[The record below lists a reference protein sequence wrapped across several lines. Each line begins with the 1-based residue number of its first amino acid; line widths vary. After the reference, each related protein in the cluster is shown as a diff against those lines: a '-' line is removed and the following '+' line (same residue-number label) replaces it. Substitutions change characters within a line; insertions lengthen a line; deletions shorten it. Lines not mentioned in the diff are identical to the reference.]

1 MWRGHATVHSR
12 TTRRGV
18 TVLTSGR
25 HGHEDDFRQADTN
38 SPPDSPRDHGWG
50 KWRTNK
56 LASRLVIALTATFL
70 IGLLIKGPDFGGPPS
85 ATKHRLK
92 GTVRLFEKSSQ
103 ERADPPRADDEDD
116 VRIASEPKEAEQAVH
131 PTETDEDTVQVDKD
145 DKESSQEHV
154 RSFKSAPEADEDLVQ
169 VADDVPERMQEQ
181 STSSS
186 NTEPDEDIIRVA
198 KDAPESHQEL
208 SARSNN
214 AQPDEDTVQVPN
226 DAGSSQ
232 EQEPSAGGNANA
244 ELEKDSVQ
252 VPTDLPE
259 SSQEISTSPTDKAT
273 AGEVA
278 SESPKGSTEGLKDE
292 SEVPVKP
299 EAPNEES
306 QLPPSKPSDVPAV
319 EGFTA
324 VQELPTRRPV
334 SATLAP
340 IPTEPV
346 REPEAG
352 RLREEPAAETAA
364 SGASSQRAGHVAAES
379 VLKRMEKA
387 RDEPSL
393 EDAAE
398 AVVSKTESEQTSVRI
413 PVAVAVSES
422 PSKETGEVRAET
434 AEGSRVPKPEDASV
448 EAPLPPKVAAASPEA
463 LPPTVSE
470 TTTPSALAVASPESP
485 SASETGQVHLESA
498 TTRAPAEIHQPEAE
512 PVSIG
517 QAVETRAEIK
527 AESPEAGSPVAVQTQ
542 AIPGPVIDS
551 STVPPVLVEGSAT
564 IATRISNGA
573 SSIESAKPETGE
585 VTVAENFPE
594 ASADVRVESEDVQ
607 LTDDAAQSATLAPDG
622 TILQQAEGAIT
633 RAEAGLKEAEKELA
647 KTGGQVLEQV
657 QKAAAAGQEVLH
669 EVEEE
674 TSAVVQAV
682 EKAVGTGVTG
692 QMLSQ
697 EDEVT
702 IASPQ

>member
-1 MWRGHATVHSR
+1 M
-12 TTRRGV
+12 
-18 TVLTSGR
+18 
-25 HGHEDDFRQADTN
+25 F
-38 SPPDSPRDHGWG
+38 
-50 KWRTNK
+50 
-56 LASRLVIALTATFL
+56 
-70 IGLLIKGPDFGGPPS
+70 
-85 ATKHRLK
+85 
-92 GTVRLFEKSSQ
+92 
-103 ERADPPRADDEDD
+103 
-116 VRIASEPKEAEQAVH
+116 
-131 PTETDEDTVQVDKD
+131 
-145 DKESSQEHV
+145 
-154 RSFKSAPEADEDLVQ
+154 
-169 VADDVPERMQEQ
+169 
-181 STSSS
+181 
-186 NTEPDEDIIRVA
+186 
-198 KDAPESHQEL
+198 QEL
-208 SARSNN
+208 SSRSNN

-226 DAGSSQ
+226 DAESS
-232 EQEPSAGGNANA
+232 QEPSARGNANA
-244 ELEKDSVQ
+244 ELEKDTVQ
-252 VPTDLPE
+252 VPTDPPD
-259 SSQEISTSPTDKAT
+259 SSQEISTSPTESPTDKAN

-278 SESPKGSTEGLKDE
+278 SESLQGSAEGLKGG

-306 QLPPSKPSDVPAV
+306 QLAPSKPSDVPVV
-319 EGFTA
+319 EGFNA
-324 VQELPTRRPV
+324 VEELPTRRPV

-346 REPEAG
+346 REPEGG
-352 RLREEPAAETAA
+352 RLQQEPAAETAA
-364 SGASSQRAGHVAAES
+364 TSAASQRAGHVAAES

-387 RDEPSL
+387 RDEPSP
-393 EDAAE
+393 EDTAE
-398 AVVSKTESEQTSVRI
+398 AAVSKTESEQTSVRI
-413 PVAVAVSES
+413 PVAVAASES

-463 LPPTVSE
+463 LPPAVSD
-470 TTTPSALAVASPESP
+470 TTTPSVLVVEASLESP
-485 SASETGQVHLESA
+485 AASKETGQVHLESA
-498 TTRAPAEIHQPEAE
+498 TRAPAEIHQPEAE
-512 PVSIG
+512 PVLIG

-527 AESPEAGSPVAVQTQ
+527 AESPAGSPVTVQTQ
-542 AIPGPVIDS
+542 AIPGPVVIDS

-564 IATRISNGA
+564 IAARISSGA

-607 LTDDAAQSATLAPDG
+607 LTDDAAQSATSAPDG

-692 QMLSQ
+692 QMPAQ

-702 IASPQ
+702 IASPK